1 VVVLGGEGN
10 GQAYDTVELLDPST
24 NLWTQIASL
33 NYARHG
39 TQAIVSGDGIFVA
52 GGSPNQGG
60 GNQHNLE
67 AFNSIMPTGQ
77 ANSAGSLIF
86 ADDELVISSS
96 EAHSITLLHNAGNQG
111 VIITSIELTGEG
123 AESFELT
130 EQGILPALITA
141 GGSKTISIKGISQIE
156 DEVALLEVTY
166 SDEETVIVPIRYSTV
181 EDDFLLYVVP
191 AIISAV
197 QKNN

>member
-1 VVVLGGEGN
+1 
-10 GQAYDTVELLDPST
+10 
-24 NLWTQIASL
+24 
-33 NYARHG
+33 
-39 TQAIVSGDGIFVA
+39 
-52 GGSPNQGG
+52 
-60 GNQHNLE
+60 
-67 AFNSIMPTGQ
+67 
-77 ANSAGSLIF
+77 
-86 ADDELVISSS
+86 
-96 EAHSITLLHNAGNQG
+96 
-111 VIITSIELTGEG
+111 
-123 AESFELT
+123 LT